1 MNEEELVSLY
11 KMRGEFARALLLTAW
26 VALSACTTV
35 PAPASLTGP
44 AEPGFSHS
52 EFDSFLSRHVSPQGR
67 VDYAAA
73 RHDRDDLDRYLARLA
88 AFSPDNAP
96 ERFPAEDDRLAY
108 WINAYNASAIS
119 LVLANMPI
127 ESVEDVPRPA
137 AFFFLPRAAG
147 FFVFQRVV
155 LGEKKVSLY
164 SLENG
169 LIRKRF
175 LEPRVHFALNCAS
188 NSCPRLPAQ
197 AFSAELLDAELER
210 EARRFIGEARNVRLD
225 PATGTGTLHLS
236 SIFDWYEKDFT
247 RWVADR
253 RPELEASLRAY
264 VTLYLAEDTA
274 AAVHDCTDCAV
285 EFIPYDWGLNAR

>member
-1 MNEEELVSLY
+1 MSE
-11 KMRGEFARALLLTAW
+11 MRRAFARALLFA
-26 VALSACTTV
+26 AFASLSACTTV
-35 PAPASLTGP
+35 PAPVPLTGP
-44 AEPGFSHS
+44 AESGFSHS
-52 EFDSFLSRHVSPQGR
+52 DFDSFLRRHVSPQGR

-73 RHDRDDLDRYLARLA
+73 RRDRDDLDRYLARLA

-96 ERFPAEDDRLAY
+96 ERFPADDDRDRLAY

-137 AFFFLPRAAG
+137 AFFFLPRVAG

-155 LGEKKVSLY
+155 LGGKKMSLY
-164 SLENG
+164 SLENS

-175 LEPRVHFALNCAS
+175 REPRVHFALNCAS

-197 AFSAELLDAELER
+197 AFSAELLDDELER

-247 RWVADR
+247 RWMADR

-264 VTLYLAEDTA
+264 VTHYLAGDTA
-274 AAVHDCTDCAV
+274 TAVHDCTDCAV
-285 EFIPYDWGLNAR
+285 EFVPYDWGLNAR